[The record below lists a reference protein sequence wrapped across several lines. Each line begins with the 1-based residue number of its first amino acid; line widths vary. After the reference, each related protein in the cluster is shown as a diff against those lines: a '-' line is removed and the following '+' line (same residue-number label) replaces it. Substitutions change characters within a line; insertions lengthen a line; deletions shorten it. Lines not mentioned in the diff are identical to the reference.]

1 MSALRGALIVTL
13 LGLSAS
19 GHADELTPVQAQGK
33 QVYSHWCIYCH
44 AAGVWGTNRLARRM
58 DKDHAVLETRTDLTA
73 AGIRAVVRA
82 GIGSM
87 PPLRRTEVSDADLDA
102 IAAYLTRQSAGAQ

>member
-1 MSALRGALIVTL
+1 MSAIRAALILAMVA
-13 LGLSAS
+13 GCVSS
-19 GHADELTPVQAQGK
+19 RADELTPVQAQGK

-44 AAGVWGTNRLARRM
+44 APGVWGTNRLARRI
-58 DKDHAVLETRTDLTA
+58 DKDHAVLENRTDLTA

-87 PPLRRTEVSDADLDA
+87 PPLRRTEISDAELDA
-102 IAAYLTRQSAGAQ
+102 IAAYLTRQRGGAQ